1 MQPDYHR
8 NFIILHRM
16 ISLVSGATKFTE
28 ATRHQLLITVIF
40 LDFIYSCIRSYKI
53 NKTNK
58 LSTKINSTGGY
69 TKVMDFKILPEL
81 RNDLIMLQKNYQ
93 ALVLSEHLLMPLT
106 LNELAY

>member
-1 MQPDYHR
+1 
-8 NFIILHRM
+8 M
-16 ISLVSGATKFTE
+16 IGMVSDATKFTVV
-28 ATRHQLLITVIF
+28 TRYHLLSTANF

-106 LNELAY
+106 LNELGY

>member
-1 MQPDYHR
+1 
-8 NFIILHRM
+8 M
-16 ISLVSGATKFTE
+16 IGMVFGATKFTE
-28 ATRHQLLITVIF
+28 ATRYQLLSTVMF

-93 ALVLSEHLLMPLT
+93 ELFLSYHLLMNLT
-106 LNELAY
+106 LNEFAY